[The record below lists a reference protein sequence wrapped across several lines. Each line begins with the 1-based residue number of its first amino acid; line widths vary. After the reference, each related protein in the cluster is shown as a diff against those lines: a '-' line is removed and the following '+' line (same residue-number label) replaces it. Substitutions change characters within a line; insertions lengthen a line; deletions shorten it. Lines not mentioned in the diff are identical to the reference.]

1 MYGKDARIAVIGVGA
16 IGGVSAGFMARAGCN
31 VEVVC
36 KYQELAEKIKS
47 NGLHI
52 FGVRGDHKVSMP
64 AVAKISEL
72 SEKKDVIFL
81 ATKATDM
88 MAAAKNLLPFLTD
101 SSVVVSMQNGI
112 CEDAL
117 AEIFGRE
124 RTIACV
130 VGWGA
135 IMHTQG
141 ELEMTSTGEFVIG
154 NIDNKPDQRL
164 SGIKEILCTIVPVK
178 ISENITGNLYSK
190 LIVNSCINSLG
201 AICGLYLGEI
211 LSIKKIRN
219 IFLEIM
225 REAIA
230 VANAMDIKVE
240 VYAGKL
246 DYYKILKGSG
256 FIANLKRHLL
266 VRVIGFKYRKSK
278 PSTLQ
283 SLERGKPTEID
294 YLNGY
299 IASNGKEHNIP
310 TPVNDKI
317 IRIVKD
323 IEAGEKQI
331 ALSNLDDPFFSR
343 FG

>member
-1 MYGKDARIAVIGVGA
+1 MFGKESRIAVIGAGA
-16 IGGVSAGFMARAGCN
+16 IGGISAGFMAEAGYN

-36 KYQELAEKIKS
+36 KYQELADKIES
-47 NGLHI
+47 SGLHI
-52 FGVRGDHKVSMP
+52 LGEKGEHKVSIP

-72 SEKKDVIFL
+72 SEQKDVVFL

-88 MAAAKNLLPFLTD
+88 MAAANDLPPFLTD
-101 SSVVVSMQNGI
+101 TSVVVSMQNGI

-135 IMHTQG
+135 TMHNLG
-141 ELEMTSTGEFVIG
+141 ELEMTSPGEFVIG

-164 SGIKEILCTIVPVK
+164 PGLKEMLSTIVPVE
-178 ISENITGNLYSK
+178 ISENIMGNQYSK
-190 LIVNSCINSLG
+190 LIVNSCISSLG
-201 AICGLYLGEI
+201 AICGLYLGEM

-230 VANAMDIKVE
+230 VADAMDIKVE

-246 DYYKILKGSG
+246 DYYKILQGSG
-256 FIANLKRHLL
+256 FFDNFKRHLL
-266 VRVIGFKYRKSK
+266 VRMIGFKYRKVKS
-278 PSTLQ
+278 STLQ

-299 IASNGKEHNIP
+299 IAGSGRKLNVP
-310 TPVNDKI
+310 TPVNDKVI
-317 IRIVKD
+317 QIVKD

-331 ALSNLDDPFFSR
+331 DPSNLDDPFFSR

>member
-1 MYGKDARIAVIGVGA
+1 MYGKDSRIAVIGTGA
-16 IGGVSAGFMARAGCN
+16 IGGVSAGFMAKAGYN

-36 KYQELAEKIKS
+36 KYSELAEKIKS
-47 NGLHI
+47 RGLHI
-52 FGVRGDHKVSMP
+52 FGVRGDNKVIMP

-88 MAAAKNLLPFLTD
+88 MAAAKDLTPVLTD
-101 SSVVVSMQNGI
+101 TSVVVSMQNGI

-135 IMHTQG
+135 IMHGPG

-154 NIDNKPDQRL
+154 NIDNKPDPRL
-164 SGIKEILCTIVPVK
+164 SGLKEILGTIVPVK
-178 ISENITGNLYSK
+178 VSENIIGNLYSK

-230 VANAMDIKVE
+230 VANAMEIKVE

-246 DYYKILKGSG
+246 DFYKVLQGSG
-256 FIANLKRHLL
+256 FFANFKRHFL
-266 VRVIGFKYRKSK
+266 VRAIGFKYRKSK
-278 PSTLQ
+278 SSTLQ

-299 IASNGKEHNIP
+299 IASNGRKLNIP

-317 IRIVKD
+317 IQIVKD
-323 IEAGEKQI
+323 IEAGKKQI
-331 ALSNLDDPFFSR
+331 AISNLDDAFFSR
-343 FG
+343 FT